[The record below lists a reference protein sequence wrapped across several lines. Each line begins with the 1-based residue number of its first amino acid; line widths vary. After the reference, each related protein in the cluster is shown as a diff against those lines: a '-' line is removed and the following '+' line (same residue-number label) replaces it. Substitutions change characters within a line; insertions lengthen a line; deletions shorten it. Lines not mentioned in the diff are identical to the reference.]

1 MIITKGEFT
10 RFGIKGRM
18 QLLTMYGKV
27 LLRTQ
32 PDHNQLILYSLFDFY
47 VAVTTNRQKK
57 YTVISAEPVTNSI
70 AQFYLLA
77 L

>member
-10 RFGIKGRM
+10 RFGIKGKM
-18 QLLTMYGKV
+18 QLLTMYGKL

-32 PDHNQLILYSLFDFY
+32 LNNKQFILYSLFDFY
-47 VAVTTNRQKK
+47 VAVITSRQKK

>member
-1 MIITKGEFT
+1 MTKGEFT
-10 RFGIKGRM
+10 RFSIKGRM

-32 PDHNQLILYSLFDFY
+32 LDKKQLSLYILFDFY
-47 VAVTTNRQKK
+47 VAVISSRVKK
-57 YTVISAEPVTNSI
+57 NIVISAEPLTHNM